1 LTNFGVFLKYIG
13 AHLTPYHRFS
23 QIIREKVSTSTLLL
37 IARTAKNLQHL
48 YVRRFAVILRC
59 DWPRHPEW
67 SDEFNKW
74 LKRNSRSYEAVEREI
89 SEVLGYKWR
98 LLSDRDFKQLT
109 VNVKSGA

>member
-1 LTNFGVFLKYIG
+1 MINFGGFPLIYRR
-13 AHLTPYHRFS
+13 ALNTLSPFP

-67 SDEFNKW
+67 SDEFNTW

-89 SEVLGYKWR
+89 SEILGYKWR
-98 LLSDRDFKQLT
+98 LLSDKDFKQLT